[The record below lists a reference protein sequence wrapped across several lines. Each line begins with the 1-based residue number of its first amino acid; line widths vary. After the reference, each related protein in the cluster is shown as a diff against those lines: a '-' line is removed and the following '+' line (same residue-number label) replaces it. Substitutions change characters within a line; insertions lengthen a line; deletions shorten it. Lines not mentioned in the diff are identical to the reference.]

1 MGVYQGNDLK
11 KPSGG
16 KKRRHQKVKRKYW
29 MGRFPTETRLGTG
42 AREVR
47 RLIRV
52 RGGNYKVRL
61 KVALY
66 ANVVD
71 PETRRAFKVRI
82 LRVLETPSNPHY
94 ARRGIITKGT
104 IIETE
109 LGKAR
114 VTSRPGQDGV
124 LNAVLV
130 EKSERGRQLIEQLI
144 REKAAGSSA

>member
-16 KKRRHQKVKRKYW
+16 KKRPHQKVKRKYW
-29 MGRFPTETRLGTG
+29 MGRFPTETRLGD
-42 AREVR
+42 RER
-47 RLIRV
+47 RVLIRV

-61 KVALY
+61 KVAAF

-71 PETRRAFKVRI
+71 PETKRAFKVRI
-82 LRVLETPSNPHY
+82 LRILETPDNPHH
-94 ARRGIITKGT
+94 ARRGIITKGA

-124 LNAVLV
+124 INAVLI
-130 EKSERGRQLIEQLI
+130 EKSERGRQLIEQML
-144 REKAAGSSA
+144 RQAGSSA